1 MQKNSS
7 KVICLDILAQLSL
20 THKNTNQTKILHK
33 MPFKFER
40 EDMHVNDHNK
50 SSKCQASEEK
60 RCYGVSESGDLWD
73 MPK

>member
-1 MQKNSS
+1 
-7 KVICLDILAQLSL
+7 
-20 THKNTNQTKILHK
+20 